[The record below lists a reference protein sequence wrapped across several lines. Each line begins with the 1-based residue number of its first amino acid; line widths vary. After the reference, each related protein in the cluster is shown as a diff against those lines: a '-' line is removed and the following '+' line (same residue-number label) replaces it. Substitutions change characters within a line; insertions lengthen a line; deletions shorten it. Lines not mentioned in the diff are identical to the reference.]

1 VNNHLLVKLFN
12 INSKLIKKYFIVF
25 LDSLTGFFHFLMAG
39 LISPHSPTMSSATL
53 LAISRLCLEFKENLA
68 GLIIDE
74 LLSTLILVLQ
84 SKERQIVQSALSFC
98 RVLLIILN
106 ETVLSKYIEQL
117 VNYFFLNYFYI
128 FYSY

>member
-1 VNNHLLVKLFN
+1 MSEQSFIGKIPQSQFVMKDN
-12 INSKLIKKYFIVF
+12 IIVF

-39 LISPHSPTMSSATL
+39 LVSPHSPLMSSSTI
-53 LAISRLCLEFKENLA
+53 LAISRLCLEFRENLA
-68 GLIIDE
+68 GTIVDE
-74 LLSTLILVLQ
+74 LASTLILVLQ

-117 VNYFFLNYFYI
+117 VRNI
-128 FYSY
+128 SS